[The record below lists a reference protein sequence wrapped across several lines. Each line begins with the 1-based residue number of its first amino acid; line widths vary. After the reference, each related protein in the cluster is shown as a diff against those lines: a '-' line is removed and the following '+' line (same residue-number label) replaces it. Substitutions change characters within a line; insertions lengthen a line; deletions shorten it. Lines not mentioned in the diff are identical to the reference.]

1 MLIMAVIR
9 EPIATLERRIN
20 GMRHRTCGEC
30 GIEMPKRYVRIA
42 QLGKALNEERI
53 VTKCQLSVPSAI
65 HLDFGN
71 DAGVLASA

>member
-1 MLIMAVIR
+1 
-9 EPIATLERRIN
+9 
-20 GMRHRTCGEC
+20 
-30 GIEMPKRYVRIA
+30 MPKRNVRIA

-65 HLDFGN
+65 HLDFGD